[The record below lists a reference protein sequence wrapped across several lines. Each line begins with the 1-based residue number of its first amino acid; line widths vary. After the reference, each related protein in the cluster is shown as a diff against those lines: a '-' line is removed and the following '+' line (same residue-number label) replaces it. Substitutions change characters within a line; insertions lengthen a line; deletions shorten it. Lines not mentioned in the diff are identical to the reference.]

1 MTVIRHSLT
10 AIILAGL
17 IGAQPTRAS
26 AQSQAPAALSLEDAL
41 NRAVPASENLEI
53 AKAAV
58 LRARGEQ
65 YRAKADFYPQLNAS
79 ASFNRLLR
87 SQFEGFSFG
96 GNDSSSSGSSSGD
109 QLPFGKK
116 NTYNLGLSLSQSIF
130 TGGRIVGQGRAAD
143 AGRRSAE
150 LGITSAAAQLTL
162 DVVQAYYDAVT
173 SGYQLQIA
181 QVALDQA
188 DTTLKQAEQRKAVGT
203 QPEFEVLRARVARD
217 NQRTAVIVRRNERDV
232 ALIRLKQFLNL
243 PIDEPI
249 RLTTSLADTTMQ
261 STPTLSRILATPG
274 DTSAERRY
282 AVRQAEE
289 ALQAQQALSKVA
301 RSQQFPQLV
310 LSSAYGNVGYPGNYN
325 PFVASYFT
333 NWNVTFGLQ
342 IPVYTGGRIKGD
354 KTVADANVRE
364 AQLRMRQLT
373 RLARVDTRT
382 ALSGLEAASAA
393 WSASEGTVDQAQRAY
408 QIAELRYKEGLST
421 QTELLDARLALQ
433 TAESVRVEAARALQ
447 VARVRVALIEVLPLA
462 GTGSGTSAQQPQQTQ
477 QRSETNA
484 RSNTIPGTTP

>member
-1 MTVIRHSLT
+1 MTMIRDTLA
-10 AIILAGL
+10 AIILAGFVA
-17 IGAQPTRAS
+17 AQPARAS
-26 AQSQAPAALSLEDAL
+26 AQNPAAAALSLEAAL

-65 YRAKADFYPQLNAS
+65 YRAKADYYPQLHAS

-96 GNDSSSSGSSSGD
+96 GSDSSSGSGGD

-150 LGITSAAAQLTL
+150 LGITSAQAQLTL

-173 SGYQLQIA
+173 SDLQLQIA

-188 DTTLKQAEQRKAVGT
+188 DTTLKQAQQRKAVGT

-217 NQRTAVIVRRNERDV
+217 NQRTAVIVRRSEREV

-261 STPTLSRILATPG
+261 NTPTLALILAAPS
-274 DTSAERRY
+274 DTSAPQRY

-289 ALQAQQALSKVA
+289 ALHAQEALSKVS

-310 LSSAYGNVGYPGNYN
+310 LTSVYGNVGYPGNYD
-325 PFVASYFT
+325 PFAASYFT
-333 NWNVTFGLQ
+333 NWNITLGLQ

-382 ALSGLEAASAA
+382 ALSGLEAAGAA
-393 WSASEGTVDQAQRAY
+393 WSASEGTVEQAQRAY
-408 QIAELRYKEGLST
+408 QIADLRYKEGLST

-433 TAESVRVEAARALQ
+433 TAESLRIEAARALQ

-462 GTGSGTSAQQPQQTQ
+462 PSSGTSTQQIQPTQ
-477 QRSETNA
+477 QRSQTNVS
-484 RSNTIPGTTP
+484 SNALPGTTP